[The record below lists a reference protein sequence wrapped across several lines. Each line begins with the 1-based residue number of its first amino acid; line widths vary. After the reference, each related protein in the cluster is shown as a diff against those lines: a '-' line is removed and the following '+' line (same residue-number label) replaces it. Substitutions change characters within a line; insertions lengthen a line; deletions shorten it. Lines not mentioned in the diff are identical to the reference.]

1 MGVAL
6 CAHCGAACLRQQR
19 GPSPDFRQAGKIRAA
34 QLSMR
39 ESDLASGRRTLAID
53 IGGSGTKALVL
64 DPYGKAVNKKVREP
78 TPDEP
83 TPERVLAVLDRILS
97 RQPSYDRVAAGFPGV
112 VTNGITL
119 TAVNLHPEWIGFDL
133 GHALCERTG
142 KPAKVANDADVQGMA
157 VISGNGLEMVLT
169 LGTGLGSSLYID
181 GKLVPNLEI
190 AHHVFRKNKTYEEH
204 LGNAALQ
211 RKGRGKWSRYLRNAV
226 AQLQGAF
233 NFERLYIGGG
243 NSRKAARA
251 GLAGNVTFVSNLAGL
266 LGGFYLWDGPGTG
279 SRSPDG
285 ASPRDSGA
293 Q

>member
-1 MGVAL
+1 
-6 CAHCGAACLRQQR
+6 
-19 GPSPDFRQAGKIRAA
+19 
-34 QLSMR
+34 MR

-64 DPYGKAVNKKVREP
+64 DPDGKPVNKKVREP
-78 TPDEP
+78 TPYEP
-83 TPERVLAVLDRILS
+83 TPERVFAVLDQILS

-112 VTNGITL
+112 VMNGITL

-133 GHALCERTG
+133 GHALRERTG

-169 LGTGLGSSLYID
+169 VGTGLGSSLYMD

-190 AHHVFRKNKTYEEH
+190 AHHVFRKNKTYEEC
-204 LGNAALQ
+204 LGNAALE
-211 RKGRGKWSRYLRNAV
+211 RKGRRKWSRHLRNAV
-226 AQLQGAF
+226 AQLQAAF
-233 NFERLYIGGG
+233 SFERLYIGGG

-251 GLAGNVTFVSNLAGL
+251 GLPGNVTFVSNLAGL
-266 LGGFYLWDGPGTG
+266 LGGFYLWDGPGAG
-279 SRSPDG
+279 SRPPGGVSPK
-285 ASPRDSGA
+285 DSGT